1 MEDFEFDDD
10 SVMSGASLSS
20 TASTANGSP
29 RQAVR
34 LVELGPRMRIT
45 LMAVENGLFQGE
57 FLFNL
62 FSKEE
67 KRELDQQRHQEKKIQ
82 EMEKKSVQKAEERDA
97 KLEKEYKNMLN
108 EVSRLRDKKKK
119 EKMRKKERLLN
130 NQTQK
135 ILNQSLMSTIQ
146 IQVHQALLNVKG
158 LEQLLLLILIMG
170 LQ

>member
-1 MEDFEFDDD
+1 MTRLITQADAVEDFEFDDD

-135 ILNQSLMSTIQ
+135 SD
-146 IQVHQALLNVKG
+146 KG
-158 LEQLLLLILIMG
+158 RERRKEKERDKG
-170 LQ
+170 KGKVFHKKA